1 MNKQKVTKEQIIVA
15 LREVSMNMFFIGS
28 ELQAKYPHKPRGAEM
43 IGASEMAN
51 EWADEMEK
59 EA

>member
-1 MNKQKVTKEQIIVA
+1 MITKEQVIVA
-15 LREVSMNMFFIGS
+15 LRELSMNMHFIGN
-28 ELQAKYPHKPRGAEM
+28 ELQNMYPEKPRGAEM